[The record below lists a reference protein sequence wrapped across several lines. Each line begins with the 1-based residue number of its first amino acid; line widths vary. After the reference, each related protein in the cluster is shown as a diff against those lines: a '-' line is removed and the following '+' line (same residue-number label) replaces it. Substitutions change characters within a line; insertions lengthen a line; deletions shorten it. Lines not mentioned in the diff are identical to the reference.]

1 MFRRADNTRVSPD
14 KGKLGGWDMVRAR
27 LHGDGEVPMLFV
39 FSTCVD
45 TIRTLPALQH
55 DKDRP
60 EDLNTDMEDHAADDW
75 RYACMSRP
83 WAKVIEP
90 SEVKSPTGY
99 QTYESETR
107 DNDWISY

>member
-1 MFRRADNTRVSPD
+1 MIAC
-14 KGKLGGWDMVRAR
+14 
-27 LHGDGEVPMLFV
+27 

-45 TIRTLPALQH
+45 SIRTIPALQH
-55 DKDRP
+55 DEAKP

-90 SEVKSPTGY
+90 AEIKNPSGY
-99 QTYESETR
+99 RTYESETA